1 VRSGFHR
8 LRYHRA
14 MVVRIASLVAL
25 TAAASF
31 CGDWNPR
38 LAADYLDARQKAWF
52 AWPAANKGENGVCLS
67 CHTGLTYL
75 LARPALSRALGEN
88 AATSYETAL
97 LESIR
102 KRVGKKTVQEFSPK
116 GKEPAASQGL
126 GVESVLSALLL
137 ASVDARAGAL
147 TSDTEQ
153 AFQRMWA
160 LQIADGKNKGA
171 WAWNSFD
178 LDPWEEPDSMFYGAA
193 LAALAVGAAPAEY
206 QARPEIREN
215 MAALK
220 SYIAAAQQT
229 QPMHNRLLLVWAST
243 KLHGVL
249 SVVDRETILDRVI
262 ACQQPDGGW
271 TLESIGPWK
280 AHSNAPPSTGSNSYA
295 TAVVAFTLQQAGISR
310 KSPNMNRA
318 LSWLRSHQD
327 PKSGFWD
334 AASMNKQ
341 YEPDSMPKLFMRD
354 AATSFASLALV
365 E

>member
-1 VRSGFHR
+1 
-8 LRYHRA
+8 
-14 MVVRIASLVAL
+14 MVVRIVSLLAL

-52 AWPAANKGENGVCLS
+52 AWPAAKKGDGVCLS
-67 CHTGLTYL
+67 CHTGMTYL
-75 LARPALSRALGEN
+75 LARPALSRALGEKDS
-88 AATSYETAL
+88 TLYETQL
-97 LESIR
+97 LASL
-102 KRVGKKTVQEFSPK
+102 KSRVDKKTALDFSPK
-116 GKEPAASQGL
+116 GKEPGASQGL

-147 TSDTEQ
+147 SSETEQ

-160 LQIADGKNKGA
+160 LQIADGKDKGA
-171 WAWNSFD
+171 WLWNSFD

-193 LAALAVGAAPAEY
+193 LAALAIGTTPAEY
-206 QARPEIREN
+206 QARPDIHEN

-220 SYIAAAQQT
+220 SYLASTQQT

-243 KLHGVL
+243 KLPGVL
-249 SVVDRETILDRVI
+249 SVVDRKAIVDKVM
-262 ACQQPDGGW
+262 ASQQPDGGW
-271 TLESIGPWK
+271 ALDAIGPWK
-280 AHSNAPPSTGSNSYA
+280 AHASAPPSAGSNSYA
-295 TAVVAFTLQQAGISR
+295 TAVVAFTVQQAGISR

-327 PKSGFWD
+327 PKGGFWD
-334 AASMNKQ
+334 AQSMNKQ

>member
-1 VRSGFHR
+1 
-8 LRYHRA
+8 
-14 MVVRIASLVAL
+14 MVARIASLIAL
-25 TAAASF
+25 TAAAGL

-75 LARPALSRALGEN
+75 LARPALSHALGEN
-88 AATSYETAL
+88 AATPYETQL
-97 LESIR
+97 LDSIR
-102 KRVGKKTVQEFSPK
+102 KRVGKKTVLEFSPK

-137 ASVDARAGAL
+137 ASVDARAGAM
-147 TSDTEQ
+147 SAETEQ
-153 AFQRMWA
+153 AFERMWA
-160 LQIADGKNKGA
+160 LEIADGKNKGA
-171 WAWNSFD
+171 WMWNSFD

-193 LAALAVGAAPAEY
+193 LAALAVGTTPASY
-206 QARPEIREN
+206 QARPDIAEN
-215 MAALK
+215 VTSLK
-220 SYIAAAQQT
+220 SYLASTQRT
-229 QPMHNRLLLVWAST
+229 QPIHNRLLLVWAST
-243 KLHGVL
+243 KLPGVL
-249 SVVDRETILDRVI
+249 SVVDRKAILDQVI

-271 TLESIGPWK
+271 TLEAIGPWK
-280 AHSNAPPSTGSNSYA
+280 AHANALPSTGSSSYA
-295 TAVVAFTLQQAGISR
+295 TALVAFTLQQAGVSR

-318 LSWLRSHQD
+318 LNWLRSHQD
-327 PKSGFWD
+327 PKGGFWD
-334 AASMNKQ
+334 AQSMNKQ